1 LTDPRRI
8 LAMGGG
14 GFAMEPGNPALDRYV
29 LELGRARRPDPRV
42 CLLPTAG
49 GDSEEQIFRFY
60 AAFSDEPC
68 EPTHLSLFRLGRR
81 PVSVRAHLLA
91 QDVIYVGGG
100 SMVNM
105 LAIWGAHGLDR
116 VMREAWESG
125 VVLCGQSAGSMCWF
139 ENGITTSSGHPEPA
153 AGLGFL
159 PGSNSVHYD
168 SERHRRA
175 RYLEAVRAGEIP
187 GGHGVDDGA
196 GLLFAGTQLA
206 EVVSSRPRA
215 RACRVERTADGDVAE
230 TPLVSRELPAPERSA
245 PPLAVTELRAVRAA
259 RRQAGDRRRV
269 G

>member
-1 LTDPRRI
+1 LSDARRI

-14 GFAMEPGNPALDRYV
+14 GFAMEANPALDRYV
-29 LELGRARRPDPRV
+29 LELGRARRPEPRI

-60 AAFSDEPC
+60 AAFSDEAC

-81 PVSVRAHLLA
+81 PVSIAGHLLA

-105 LAIWGAHGLDR
+105 LAIWRAHGIHE

-125 VVLCGQSAGSMCWF
+125 IVLCGQSAGSMCWF
-139 ENGITTSSGHPEPA
+139 EHGITTSSGRPQPEP
-153 AGLGFL
+153 GLGFL

-168 SERHRRA
+168 GERHRRA
-175 RYLEAVRAGEIP
+175 RYLEAVGTAEMGP
-187 GGHGVDDGA
+187 GYGVDDCA
-196 GLLFAGTQLA
+196 GLLFAGTELR
-206 EVVSSRPRA
+206 EVVASRSRA
-215 RACRVERTADGDVAE
+215 RAYRVEPGPDGKVTE
-230 TPLVSRELPAPERSA
+230 TPLVSRALPAPERSA
-245 PPLAVTELRAVRAA
+245 PPLAITELRAVRAA
-259 RRQAGDRRRV
+259 RRDLRERRRV